1 MFTVCKLVLYQMT
14 YSSNFIKAKWTK
26 FSFRYKISLADRFE
40 DHNEVTDGLTCILCG
55 GVGGLFLAVS
65 YLAGVKEDPL
75 LSHLYS
81 NYTMKYR
88 DSRNVVSR
96 RFTVQLFQVA
106 HDFQVVIKKKKLK
119 EKH

>member
-1 MFTVCKLVLYQMT
+1 M
-14 YSSNFIKAKWTK
+14 
-26 FSFRYKISLADRFE
+26 ADRFE
-40 DHNEVTDGLTCILCG
+40 DHNEVTDGLTCILCC
-55 GVGGLFLAVS
+55 GVGGSFLAVS

-106 HDFQVVIKKKKLK
+106 HDFRVVIKKKAQGKTLGNTTQYVVRCNFLANGLLADDNASQILK
-119 EKH
+119 GL